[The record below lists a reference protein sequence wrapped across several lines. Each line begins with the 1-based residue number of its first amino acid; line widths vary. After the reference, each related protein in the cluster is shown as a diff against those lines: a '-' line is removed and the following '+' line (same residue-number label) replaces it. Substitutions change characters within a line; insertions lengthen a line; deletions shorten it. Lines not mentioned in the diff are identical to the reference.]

1 MAKTQPSY
9 KPLDLKGA
17 SQHHDLKNHPGEK
30 GDETHKDTPETA
42 PDELTEAVS
51 NVKADTE
58 VADAPRDAV
67 EEDEV

>member
-17 SQHHDLKNHPGEK
+17 SQHHDLKDQPGEK
-30 GDETHKDTPETA
+30 SDETHKDTSESA
-42 PDELTEAVS
+42 SDELTEAVS

-58 VADAPRDAV
+58 IADALRDAV
-67 EEDEV
+67 EEDEA